1 MLFVVGALLVVEV
14 MMVVV
19 VDGRWWEIGAC
30 ERAGLQAGNM
40 TGPIAKIRKSMS
52 SSFGLDRCR

>member
-1 MLFVVGALLVVEV
+1 MLFEVGALLAVM

-30 ERAGLQAGNM
+30 EKVRMQGSNM

-52 SSFGLDRCR
+52 SSLRLVWCR